1 MSDAADYYEVL
12 GVSRDATSDEIKRAY
27 RELAREHH
35 PDINKDPR
43 AEPPFKEVGDAN
55 EVPADSKIG

>member
-27 RELAREHH
+27 RKLAREHH

-43 AEPPFKEVGDAN
+43 AEARFKEVGEAN
-55 EVPADSKIG
+55 EEIGRAHV